1 MKALLYLACTVF
13 LLQACSMSKDDESTG
28 ETGQGG
34 SLARFTI
41 QNDHLYIVNETSLQT
56 YSLLSNQ
63 PTPVKV
69 DEEYLGFGAE
79 TIFPYENK
87 LLLGTQDGMYIYD
100 ISNPGNPAKITM
112 FQHIRSCD
120 PVVAENGYA
129 YITLNAANQRC
140 WRGLNEMQIVDIHD
154 PYAPYL
160 VKSYTMDSPKG
171 LDIHNDTLFVCDNG
185 LKIMDVSNKN
195 YPALLNHFSDIQAE
209 DVIFMDGRLLVIGAD
224 GFHQYTIGSSGI
236 TKISTLP
243 VIP

>member
-1 MKALLYLACTVF
+1 MKALLYLACIVL
-13 LLQACSMSKDDESTG
+13 LLQACSLSKDDESSG

-41 QNDHLYIVNETSLQT
+41 LNDHLYIVNETTLQT

-63 PTPVKV
+63 STPVKV
-69 DEEYLGFGAE
+69 DEEYLGFGTE

-87 LLLGTQDGMYIYD
+87 LLLGTQDGMYIFD
-100 ISNPGNPAKITM
+100 VSTPGNPFKVTM

-120 PVVAENGYA
+120 PVVAENGFA
-129 YITLNAANQRC
+129 YITLNDANQRC

-154 PYAPYL
+154 PNSPYL

-195 YPALLNHFSDIQAE
+195 NPSLLRHFTDIQAE
-209 DVIFMDGRLLVIGAD
+209 DVIYTDGRLLVIGAD
-224 GFHQYTIGSSGI
+224 GFHQYTISTAGI
-236 TKISTLP
+236 SKISTIP